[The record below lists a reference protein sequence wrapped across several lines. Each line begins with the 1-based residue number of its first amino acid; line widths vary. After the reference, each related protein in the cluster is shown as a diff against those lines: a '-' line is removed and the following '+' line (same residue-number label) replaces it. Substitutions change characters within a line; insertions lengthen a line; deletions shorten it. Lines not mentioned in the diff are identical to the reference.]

1 MNTEHSRTLQRDSS
15 HPPLS
20 PIHLKSLDPNQLK
33 PSEGPVEERDSA
45 LRCLQ
50 SAQLY
55 LTNGRWLAD
64 PFQFDKAEE
73 LLEKVDRLL
82 EKEADEGLQRS
93 TAFLRAGLLLERK
106 RFGELEACLK
116 DLEAACEGCGS
127 GLAQVRLLR
136 AEACLAR
143 EDLEGAKAEAQAAL
157 SLLEGHL
164 PEHPR
169 LAGGISKVL
178 ASAYLKGEQTERAEA
193 QARRLLD
200 WSRLS
205 QDPEYEL
212 IALQTLAVISSKR
225 EDFENA
231 MGFLFDALEKAEA
244 LGHVRHVA
252 QAQINLGTLHAHLH
266 NFEEAIRRY
275 EFVLQQFDHQLEP
288 HTRAILQ
295 NNLGSLRLQE
305 EQPQEAAEWFCK
317 AWELAQEAKLND
329 LLPFLAAQR
338 CRAEIECHRWE
349 EAQDWADR
357 CEAHLSLG
365 GGQCPGRS
373 IHLLNLACLHLH
385 RKQLEEALRLAK
397 AGLAAARENH
407 DEPSQKRA
415 HQLLSRIYELKED
428 FPSALDHYKQLSHLQ
443 AATLKRQ
450 RENRCRELTIRQSI
464 RDKQKEIERL
474 TRENQFH
481 RLMLE
486 KNEQLA
492 KQNEELSAANNELR
506 QFAYIVSHDLKE
518 PLRMI
523 ASCTQLI
530 ERQAK
535 PLLDEQF
542 LTFFQYISEGVQRM
556 NALLDALLR
565 YATVSNSEMEVAEV
579 DLHGVLRQCLLNL
592 KVSMERHNAQVEAGP
607 LPVVRGNA
615 LFLGLVFQNLLENAF
630 QFRHPERPPRVY
642 IHSRF
647 WAGEYLIFVQDNG
660 AGIPEE
666 HRERIFGF
674 FKRLHHY
681 GEKEGMGMGLSICQK
696 IIHRH
701 GGRIWVDQSSPEGT
715 TIAFALPAPAKDAP
729 AEPS

>member
-1 MNTEHSRTLQRDSS
+1 MNTEHSRTLRRDSS
-15 HPPLS
+15 YPPLS
-20 PIHLKSLDPNQLK
+20 PIHLKSLDPSHLK
-33 PSEGPVEERDSA
+33 PSEGQAEEPDSA
-45 LRCLQ
+45 RHFLELARLHT
-50 SAQLY
+50 SNA
-55 LTNGRWLAD
+55 RWLGD
-64 PFQFDKAEE
+64 PSQYDQAESF
-73 LLEKVDRLL
+73 LEQGERLL
-82 EKEADEGLQRS
+82 EREPDEELRRS
-93 TAFLRAGLLLERK
+93 AAFLRALLHLERK

-116 DLEAACEGCGS
+116 DLEAACRGIPG
-127 GLAQVRLLR
+127 GLAEVRLLR
-136 AEACLAR
+136 AEACLLR
-143 EDLEGAKAEAQAAL
+143 EDVEGALAEAQAAL
-157 SLLEGHL
+157 AHLEGRL

-169 LAGGISKVL
+169 LAGDISKVL
-178 ASAYLKGEQTERAEA
+178 ASAYLRDEQPERAET
-193 QARRLLD
+193 QARHLLD

-205 QDPEYEL
+205 QEPEHEL
-212 IALQTLAVISSKR
+212 AALQTLAVACSKR
-225 EDFENA
+225 GDYENA

-244 LGHVRHVA
+244 LGHVRHLA

-275 EFVLQQFDHQLEP
+275 EFVLERYDRQMEP
-288 HTRAILQ
+288 RTRAILQ
-295 NNLGSLRLQE
+295 NNLGNLRLQVE
-305 EQPQEAAEWFCK
+305 EPQAAAEWFSK
-317 AWELAQEAKLND
+317 AWDLAQQAALED

-338 CRAEIECHRWE
+338 CRAEIECGRFE
-349 EAQDWADR
+349 EAQSWAER
-357 CEAHLSLG
+357 CEAQLSG
-365 GGQCPGRS
+365 REGKFQGRS
-373 IHLLNLACLHLH
+373 IHLLNLAQLHLH
-385 RKQLEEALRLAK
+385 RQQPEEALRLAK
-397 AGLAAARENH
+397 AGLAAA
-407 DEPSQKRA
+407 DESRDELNQKRA
-415 HQLLSRIYELKED
+415 HELLSRIYEEKED
-428 FPSALDHYKQLSHLQ
+428 YPSALRHFKQVSRLQ

-481 RLMLE
+481 LLMLE

-523 ASCTQLI
+523 ASCTQII
-530 ERQAK
+530 ERRAK
-535 PLLDEQF
+535 PLLDAEF

-565 YATVSNSEMEVAEV
+565 YATVSNADMEAAEV
-579 DLHGVLRQCLLNL
+579 DLNVVLRQCLLNL
-592 KVSMERHNAQVEAGP
+592 KVSMEQHDGQVEAGP

-630 QFRHPERPPRVY
+630 KFRHPERPPRVC

-647 WAGEYLIFVQDNG
+647 WAGEHLIFLQDNG
-660 AGIPEE
+660 VGIPEE

-701 GGRIWVDQSSPEGT
+701 GGRIWVDESSPDGT
-715 TIAFALPAPAKDAP
+715 TLAFALPARKEEA
-729 AEPS
+729 S